1 MVHARL
7 NASEGDSDLYSFSII
22 CKHVMRG
29 RVVTNYIRKRL
40 SIQNEKNWSLDRA
53 LGNSTSQKRRR
64 FYFIYSY
71 YLCPALHVKIEER
84 QSKITNTKSVF
95 EASQKDAMID
105 IVSKAALRSR
115 RVRME
120 IEPESEAG
128 RRSLKTRRRAVSV
141 LCFGR

>member
-1 MVHARL
+1 MIR
-7 NASEGDSDLYSFSII
+7 D
-22 CKHVMRG
+22 

-120 IEPESEAG
+120 IEPESEAVM
-128 RRSLKTRRRAVSV
+128 RSVSV